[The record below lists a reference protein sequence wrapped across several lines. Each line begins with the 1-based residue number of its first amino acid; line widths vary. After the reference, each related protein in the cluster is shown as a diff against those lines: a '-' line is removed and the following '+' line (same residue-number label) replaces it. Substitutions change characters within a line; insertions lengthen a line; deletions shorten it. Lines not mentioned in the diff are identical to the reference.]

1 MKQITVVQR
10 EGQAAIKARLDPTW
24 YPETDVPM
32 LSEESVY
39 YQISTRSKAIVCGGL
54 GLVRQLVKHLGIAKT
69 LDRRVE
75 VLKRHFPYH
84 ESDHILNMI
93 YNLVTGGCTLE
104 DLERRR
110 RDLAYLDAVGARRI
124 PGPTTAGDFLRRFDE
139 KQIVGLLEANLEI
152 GKRAWKWKRGK
163 GEATIDVDGTI
174 AEVGGDCREG
184 ADLAYNGKWGYGPLL
199 VTLANSS
206 EVLWVENRSAS
217 RPSHEGS
224 AAALERCA
232 QAALAR
238 GFNSVLFRGDT
249 DFTSSASLDGWDQK
263 GYRFVFGMMA
273 HAKAKNLAN
282 SLEEGDFKP
291 LKRPDRV
298 PAGLRARPQNQRQLV
313 ISAKGYLNL
322 ELEEEDVAE
331 IEYRPRKC
339 RQNYRLVILRKTIKV
354 TQGQHLLEPQIRYF
368 FYLTNL
374 PKTSHNAAAII
385 AESNQRC
392 DQENLIAQLKSQI
405 QAMRMPTKSFLGN
418 WAYLVIGCLAWNLK
432 AWLALSVP
440 KKLRPYIARCDFR
453 TFYHDIILVPAQI
466 LRSGRRMIFRLL
478 GFRDTVPWLLEAHHA
493 VS

>member
-1 MKQITVVQR
+1 MKDITAVQR
-10 EGQAAIKARLDPTW
+10 EGQAASAARLDPSW
-24 YPETDVPM
+24 YPESDGPM
-32 LSEESVY
+32 LSGESVHY
-39 YQISTRSKAIVCGGL
+39 EVSGRTQAIVWGGL
-54 GLVRQLVKHLGIAKT
+54 GVVRQLVKRLGMAKT
-69 LDRRVE
+69 LDARVT

-93 YNLVTGGCTLE
+93 YNLVTGGRTLE
-104 DLERRR
+104 DLESRR
-110 RDLAYLDAVGARRI
+110 RDVAYLDALGARRI
-124 PGPTTAGDFLRRFDE
+124 PDPTTAGDFLRRFDAA
-139 KQIVGLLEANLEI
+139 QIQALLEANLAI
-152 GKRAWKWKRGK
+152 GQRAWKWKRGK

-232 QAALAR
+232 EAALAR
-238 GFNSVLFRGDT
+238 GFDSVLFRGDT
-249 DFTSSASLDGWDQK
+249 DFTSSASLDGWSQK

-273 HAKAKNLAN
+273 HAKVKSLA
-282 SLEEGDFKP
+282 SALDDCVFKP
-291 LKRPDRV
+291 LKRPNRE
-298 PAGLRARPQNQRQLV
+298 PAGLRSRPQNQRQLV
-313 ISAKGYLNL
+313 ISAKSYRNL
-322 ELEEEDVAE
+322 ELEEEHVAE
-331 IEYRPRKC
+331 IEYQPTKC
-339 RQNYRLVILRKTIKV
+339 RQKYRLVILRKTIKV
-354 TQGQHLLEPQIRYF
+354 TQGQHLLEPQIRYL
-368 FYLTNL
+368 FYLSNL
-374 PKTSHNAAAII
+374 PKATHSAAAIV

-392 DQENLIAQLKSQI
+392 DQENLIAQLKNQI

-418 WAYLVIGCLAWNLK
+418 GAYLVIGCLAWNLK

-440 KKLRPYIARCDFR
+440 KKLRPYFARCDFH
-453 TFYHDIILVPAQI
+453 TFYRDVILLPAQI
-466 LRSGRRMIFRLL
+466 LRSGRKTIFRLL